1 MSTNVLLALA
11 VVVYALFGIFVSQAG
26 GKIDAT
32 LSSGILN
39 GIGGLLPLIIWQA
52 QRMTRAGGVATK
64 PSGLLFSVLA
74 GVAVAAFSILLVSLY
89 GRGGE
94 LSYVFPIIYGGA
106 IAITA
111 CVGWLVLGDVFT
123 WARLAGVV
131 GIVAG
136 IGLLALPAK

>member
-1 MSTNVLLALA
+1 MSTSLLLTLA

-26 GKIDAT
+26 GKINAS
-32 LSSGILN
+32 LSSAILN
-39 GIGGLLPLIIWQA
+39 GLGGLLPLIIWQV
-52 QRMTRAGGVATK
+52 QRVTRGGLVATK
-64 PSGLLFSVLA
+64 PSGLVFSILA
-74 GVAVAAFSILLVSLY
+74 GVAVAAFSILLVTLY

-111 CVGWLVLGDVFT
+111 VVGWLVLGDVFSWT
-123 WARLAGVV
+123 HLAGVT

-136 IGLLALPAK
+136 IGLLALPVK

>member
-1 MSTNVLLALA
+1 VSTGVLLALA

-26 GKIDAT
+26 GKINPT

-39 GIGGLLPLIIWQA
+39 GIGGLLPLVIWGVL
-52 QRMTRAGGVATK
+52 RMTRGETVATK

-111 CVGWLVLGDVFT
+111 CVGWLLLGDAFT
-123 WARLAGVV
+123 WARLAGVA

-136 IGLLALPAK
+136 IGMLALPAR

>member
-1 MSTNVLLALA
+1 VSTSLLLTLA

-26 GKIDAT
+26 GKINAS
-32 LSSGILN
+32 LSSAILN
-39 GIGGLLPLIIWQA
+39 GLGGLLPLIIWQV
-52 QRMTRAGGVATK
+52 QRVTRGGLVATK
-64 PSGLLFSVLA
+64 PSGLVFSILA
-74 GVAVAAFSILLVSLY
+74 GVAVAAFSILLVTLY

-111 CVGWLVLGDVFT
+111 VVGWLVLGDVFSWT
-123 WARLAGVV
+123 HLAGVT

-136 IGLLALPAK
+136 IGLLALPVK

>member
-1 MSTNVLLALA
+1 MSTGLLLTLA

-26 GKIDAT
+26 GRINPT
-32 LSSGILN
+32 LSSAILN
-39 GIGGLLPLIIWQA
+39 GIGGLLPLIIWEV
-52 QRMTRAGGVATK
+52 QRVTRGGLLTTK

-74 GVAVAAFSILLVSLY
+74 GVTVAAFSILLVTIY

-111 CVGWLVLGDVFT
+111 VVGWLALGDVFSWT
-123 WARLAGVV
+123 HLAGVT

-136 IGLLALPAK
+136 IGLLALPVK